1 MNFVYDTAG
10 NIESVTVA
18 HPKLARLTPTELL
31 LCYGFTS
38 TQTIGENT
46 DLAEKAHK
54 AGTSSQTY
62 VDAAADGM
70 VAAGFI
76 TTQRAAEIKA

>member
-1 MNFVYDTAG
+1 MNITYATDG
-10 NIESVTVA
+10 SIESVTVA
-18 HPKLARLTPTELL
+18 HPKLARLTASEML
-31 LCYGFTS
+31 LCYGLTS
-38 TQTIGENT
+38 TKTIGENT
-46 DLAEKAHK
+46 DLAERAYK

-76 TTQRAAEIKA
+76 TSQRANEIKA

>member
-1 MNFVYDTAG
+1 MNVVYDQAG
-10 NIESVTVA
+10 NIESITVA

-31 LCYGFTS
+31 LCYGPTS
-38 TQTIGENT
+38 NQTIGENT
-46 DLAEKAHK
+46 ALAEMAYK
-54 AGTSSQTY
+54 AGTSSQSY

-76 TTQRAAEIKA
+76 TAQRANEIKA

>member
-1 MNFVYDTAG
+1 MNVTYDSNGAIT
-10 NIESVTVA
+10 SVVVA

-46 DLAEKAHK
+46 DLAENAYAKNQP
-54 AGTSSQTY
+54 SQTY

-76 TTQRAAEIKA
+76 TTQRANEIKA

>member
-1 MNFVYDTAG
+1 MNISYSSDG
-10 NIESVTVA
+10 SIESVTVS
-18 HPKLARLTPTELL
+18 HPKLARLTAQELL
-31 LCYGFTS
+31 LCYGFVS

-46 DLAEKAHK
+46 DLAERAYK

-62 VDAAADGM
+62 VDNAADGM

-76 TTQRAAEIKA
+76 TTQRASEIKA